1 MNYDNIDN
9 DNVGE
14 KIMTMMV
21 AMPMTMTMMRVMVMM
36 MMMMVHSDKWVCV
49 KARFFVHVPAFLTLQ
64 VELAPTSKQ

>member
-14 KIMTMMV
+14 KIITMMV
-21 AMPMTMTMMRVMVMM
+21 AMTITMTMMRVMVMM

-49 KARFFVHVPAFLTLQ
+49 KAR
-64 VELAPTSKQ
+64 